1 MLLAGFF
8 KVFVSFLIILGSLWD
23 IGGPWGLIF
32 SGFSA
37 IFVFF
42 FLYVF
47 SARCHNTF
55 LLVFVTMF
63 RDLWVTGSC
72 VYGAVFATLESSRR
86 RSDTLE
92 FDDPSNGF

>member
-1 MLLAGFF
+1 MMLAGFCE
-8 KVFVSFLIILGSLWD
+8 VLVSFLIILGSLGD

-32 SGFSA
+32 KGVSV

-47 SARCHNTF
+47 SARCHHTF
-55 LLVFVTMF
+55 WLVFVTMF
-63 RDLWVTGSC
+63 NDLWVTGSC